1 MLNRIVAKMKTVS
14 GSTDAWPTVNT
25 SSYFMSVQISVLCIL
40 NFYFVC
46 VCVYATEWEWRPED
60 SMSELLLSFH
70 HVGPRVKVRSSGL
83 EAGAFTS

>member
-14 GSTDAWPTVNT
+14 GSTGAWHTVNT

-46 VCVYATEWEWRPED
+46 VCVCYGMGVEARGQHVRATP
-60 SMSELLLSFH
+60 LLPPCWS
-70 HVGPRVKVRSSGL
+70 
-83 EAGAFTS
+83 